1 MNKYILLF
9 CFIISINLSNEIEK
23 EVVEKYY
30 DYATII
36 IDGMANKGKGK
47 GKCAEYMI
55 KYRNDLIEAIMDII
69 EEDWKSEKIE
79 DIINIILKHLSY
91 LKLLNLELYCNI
103 STLQQLMTDLENK
116 NIFEETIFEIGKAL
130 YGIIDY
136 SVN

>member
-47 GKCAEYMI
+47 GKCAEQMI
-55 KYRNDLIEAIMDII
+55 KYRKKVIETIMDII
-69 EEDWKSEKIE
+69 EEDVKSEKIG
-79 DIINIILKHLSY
+79 DIINIILKHFNIFQLID
-91 LKLLNLELYCNI
+91 LDNYCKI
-103 STLQQLMTDLENK
+103 YTLQQLMTDLENK
-116 NIFEETIFEIGKAL
+116 NKFEETIIEIGKAL

>member
-23 EVVEKYY
+23 EELEKYY
-30 DYATII
+30 DYVTII

-47 GKCAEYMI
+47 GKCAEHMI

-69 EEDWKSEKIE
+69 EEDGKSEKIE
-79 DIINIILKHLSY
+79 DIINIILKHLG
-91 LKLLNLELYCNI
+91 LIKLYNLQVNCNI

-116 NIFEETIFEIGKAL
+116 NKFEETIIEIGKAL

>member
-1 MNKYILLF
+1 MSKYILLF

-47 GKCAEYMI
+47 GKCAEQMI
-55 KYRNDLIEAIMDII
+55 KYRNKLIETIMDII
-69 EEDWKSEKIE
+69 EEVEKGGGNIMK
-79 DIINIILKHLSY
+79 IISKHLGFFE
-91 LKLLNLELYCNI
+91 LLDLTAYCRI
-103 STLQQLMTDLENK
+103 DTLQQLIKKLEDK
-116 NIFEETIFEIGKAL
+116 NIFEETIIGIGKAL